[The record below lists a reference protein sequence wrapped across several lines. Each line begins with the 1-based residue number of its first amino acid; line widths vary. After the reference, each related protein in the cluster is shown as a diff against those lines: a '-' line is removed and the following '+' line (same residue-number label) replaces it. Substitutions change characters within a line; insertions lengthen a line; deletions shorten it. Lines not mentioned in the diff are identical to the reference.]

1 MALTNQ
7 ALLHA
12 CLAIS
17 SLHIAKLQGRPVIAS
32 LKHYHI
38 SLRRVARSVS
48 LPTRRGH
55 PAVVAATMLLG
66 YYEVMAA
73 DHQKWTNHLLGAR
86 QLLKEIDYVGMTRYE
101 RQMKR
106 QQREIDQ
113 ANRHNSITMMDAY
126 GQFNV
131 SQPEEYIS
139 DIDENLIGTLIGR
152 VVRYD
157 APEAVDEFSQYG
169 PPKGNTQKRYSP
181 KEMETYEC
189 QRDLWWW
196 FCKQDVYQSILG
208 GNRLL

>member
-17 SLHIAKLQGRPVIAS
+17 SLHIAKLQGRPVIVS

-73 DHQKWTNHLLGAR
+73 DHQKWTNHLLGAK
-86 QLLKEIDYVGMTRYE
+86 QLLREIDYVGMTRYK
-101 RQMKR
+101 RSMKR
-106 QQREIDQ
+106 QQRTFDQ
-113 ANRHNSITMMDAY
+113 ASNIAMMDDY
-126 GQFNV
+126 GQFSM
-131 SQPEEYIS
+131 SQQDDMS
-139 DIDENLIGTLIGR
+139 DIDENLISNLIGR

-157 APEAVDEFSQYG
+157 SPANVDELSQYKL
-169 PPKGNTQKRYSP
+169 PKASTPKRYTP
-181 KEMETYEC
+181 KELEMYEY

>member
-17 SLHIAKLQGRPVIAS
+17 SLHIAKLQGRPVIVS

-73 DHQKWTNHLLGAR
+73 DHQKWTNHLLGAK
-86 QLLKEIDYVGMTRYE
+86 QLLREIDYVGMTRYK
-101 RQMKR
+101 RSMKR
-106 QQREIDQ
+106 QQRAFDQ
-113 ANRHNSITMMDAY
+113 ANNIAMIDDY
-126 GQFNV
+126 GQF
-131 SQPEEYIS
+131 SIPQQEDMS
-139 DIDENLIGTLIGR
+139 DIDENLISNLIGR

-157 APEAVDEFSQYG
+157 SPANVDEVHQYNL
-169 PPKGNTQKRYSP
+169 PKASTPKRYTP
-181 KEMETYEC
+181 KELEMYEY

>member
-38 SLRRVARSVS
+38 SLRRIARSVS

-73 DHQKWTNHLLGAR
+73 DHQKWTNHLLGAK
-86 QLLKEIDYVGMTRYE
+86 QLLREIDYVGFTRYE
-101 RQMKR
+101 RTTKR
-106 QQREIDQ
+106 QQKMFDQ
-113 ANRHNSITMMDAY
+113 QRLVDEY
-126 GQFNV
+126 GQ
-131 SQPEEYIS
+131 SIQQD
-139 DIDENLIGTLIGR
+139 DIPDINEDLIGKLIGR
-152 VVRYD
+152 VVKYDGPAIVTELSQYD
-157 APEAVDEFSQYG
+157 APNFD
-169 PPKGNTQKRYSP
+169 QKKYSR
-181 KEMETYEC
+181 KEMETYEY